1 MESPLQKKPPGI
13 KSALLTVANVII
25 EIIMQPPKF
34 FLRLRDVTLYV
45 LYVCMLFFPQLFFFF
60 FGLLSFFV
68 VVVVAISWAAPAAYG
83 GSQARGWIGAEAT
96 GLCQSHSNADP
107 YTTAHGN
114 ARSLTHWARAG
125 TEPATSWFLVGFVN
139 HFATTGT
146 PQTSFTLRKCDFGS
160 SC

>member
-60 FGLLSFFV
+60 LVFCLFLLLLLLLFLGLLLRHMEVPRLGVESELK
-68 VVVVAISWAAPAAYG
+68 PPAYG
-83 GSQARGWIGAEAT
+83 LR
-96 GLCQSHSNADP
+96 QSHSNI
-107 YTTAHGN
+107 
-114 ARSLTHWARAG
+114 RS
-125 TEPATSWFLVGFVN
+125 EPRLRP
-139 HFATTGT
+139 T
-146 PQTSFTLRKCDFGS
+146 PQLTAMPDP
-160 SC
+160 

>member
-60 FGLLSFFV
+60 FGLLSFVV

-83 GSQARGWIGAEAT
+83 GSQARG
-96 GLCQSHSNADP
+96 
-107 YTTAHGN
+107 
-114 ARSLTHWARAG
+114 
-125 TEPATSWFLVGFVN
+125 
-139 HFATTGT
+139 
-146 PQTSFTLRKCDFGS
+146 
-160 SC
+160 

>member
-60 FGLLSFFV
+60 LVFCLFLLLLLLLFLGPLPGHMEVPRLGVESELKP
-68 VVVVAISWAAPAAYG
+68 PAY
-83 GSQARGWIGAEAT
+83 
-96 GLCQSHSNADP
+96 
-107 YTTAHGN
+107 
-114 ARSLTHWARAG
+114 ARA
-125 TEPATSWFLVGFVN
+125 TATRIP
-139 HFATTGT
+139 T
-146 PQTSFTLRKCDFGS
+146 PQLMATPDR
-160 SC
+160 